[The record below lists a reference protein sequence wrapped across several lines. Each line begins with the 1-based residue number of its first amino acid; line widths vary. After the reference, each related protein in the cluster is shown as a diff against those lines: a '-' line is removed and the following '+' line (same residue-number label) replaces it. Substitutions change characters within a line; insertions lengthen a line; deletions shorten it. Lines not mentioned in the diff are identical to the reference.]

1 MDYAEVLSNPVRMRI
16 MQYMAIN
23 NEATTKEIAEYLTDI
38 PRRTLYRHINYLIE
52 GKAVLVKEERKV
64 RGGTERLLVDNQ
76 KRFVSNLG
84 LSDATY
90 QYLMDI
96 YNKFCLYEKKHGEK
110 TGEDFDKDLLAFGTS
125 TFYLDDDEMKSMM
138 KEIYEIGI
146 KYERNHKEK
155 YEEKGT
161 GKLRSCSFIS
171 APVDMDM
178 S

>member
-52 GKAVLVKEERKV
+52 GKAILVKEERKV

-110 TGEDFDKDLLAFGTS
+110 TGENFDKDLLAFGTS

-155 YEEKGT
+155 YGEKGT

>member
-1 MDYAEVLSNPVRMRI
+1 MDYTEVLSNPVRMRI

-23 NEATTKEIAEYLTDI
+23 GEATTKEIAEYLTDI
-38 PRRTLYRHINYLIE
+38 PRRTLYRHINFLIE
-52 GKAVLVKEERKV
+52 GRAILVKEERKV

-76 KRFVSNLG
+76 RGFVSNLG

-96 YNKFCLYEKKHGEK
+96 YNKFCLYEKKHGEN
-110 TGEDFDKDLLAFGTS
+110 TSEDFNKDQLAFGTS

-138 KEIYEIGI
+138 NEIYEIGI
-146 KYERNHKEK
+146 KYERQQKEK
-155 YEEKGT
+155 YGDKVA

-171 APVDMDM
+171 APVETDTV
-178 S
+178 